1 MTQWSHHFIF
11 ALVPLTPKALIRICS
26 EYCHLPAKNGLL
38 LKRCKYSATFYIFQ
52 FPHNSYINLLCLHL
66 PINDLDYKILKRLLT
81 IPQAF
86 KYIPDLHGVKLAI
99 CALLISASSLHTPV
113 DQLYIQCLNKT
124 IGSYCLMSGCE
135 QKQQFIHI
143 IFTR

>member
-1 MTQWSHHFIF
+1 MTQLSHHFIF

-26 EYCHLPAKNGLL
+26 EYCHLPAKNVLL
-38 LKRCKYSATFYIFQ
+38 LKRCKYSAAFYIFQ
-52 FPHNSYINLLCLHL
+52 FSHNS
-66 PINDLDYKILKRLLT
+66 
-81 IPQAF
+81 
-86 KYIPDLHGVKLAI
+86 YIPDLHGAKLAI

-135 QKQQFIHI
+135 QKQFIHI